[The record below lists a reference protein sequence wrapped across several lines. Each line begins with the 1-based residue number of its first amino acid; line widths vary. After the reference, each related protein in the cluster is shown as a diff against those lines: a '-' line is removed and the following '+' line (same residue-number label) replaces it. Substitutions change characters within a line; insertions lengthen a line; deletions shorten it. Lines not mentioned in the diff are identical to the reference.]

1 MSDLRAKADKSA
13 GKVKETTGKVTGN
26 GRLEEEDKAEQAKGQ
41 AKEVL
46 EDAKDKLGDAAEK
59 MKRMLKKK

>member
-13 GKVKETTGKVTGN
+13 GKAKETTGKVTGN
-26 GRLEEEDKAEQAKGQ
+26 GRLEEEGKAEQATDQ

>member
-1 MSDLRAKADKSA
+1 MSDLRAKADKSV

-26 GRLEEEDKAEQAKGQ
+26 GRLEGDDKAEQAKGQ